1 LWILEESSDATLY
14 IYVDDHASQCLP
26 QTTSQSKAMAERPSY
41 LTTKA
46 GKYALGANRGPLA
59 KEDIVESQIAHVEL
73 ADSSSL
79 KGRGKVR
86 QHWTRFWCCY
96 LVSAII
102 FLAIF
107 LPLFFTVIIQAI
119 SQRVIDNASLVLVE
133 AKIMQPR
140 PESVLLSIQTALKL
154 PVNVPVRLDPN
165 VLHLFNNDEPGNS
178 TYLKVYN
185 DALEIQG
192 TASIG
197 VQNQPSPVNPG
208 PWKHYVRSVVFEP
221 HAPLSAFGNT
231 NIYLGKL
238 KSHISLK
245 KDLPQNTLNS
255 FAGFSIDHPK
265 MLFPP
270 RDDGVNLVANAIL
283 PNPSVMTIEIG
294 NITMDLKSKDLI
306 VGNATIN
313 NLTLRPGNHST
324 PLEGVVDMHT
334 IIENLLPLVQ
344 AQGSSLRN
352 GYLSLDAVT
361 REVEYDG
368 VVIPYY
374 TEAMRDL
381 VLSAKVPVNDLVINS
396 IQGILHNNSSD
407 LQSILS
413 DTGDRK

>member
-1 LWILEESSDATLY
+1 MPY
-14 IYVDDHASQCLP
+14 
-26 QTTSQSKAMAERPSY
+26 KAMAERPSY

-79 KGRGKVR
+79 KGRGK
-86 QHWTRFWCCY
+86 
-96 LVSAII
+96 
-102 FLAIF
+102 
-107 LPLFFTVIIQAI
+107 
-119 SQRVIDNASLVLVE
+119 RVIDNASLVLVE

-185 DALEIQG
+185 DAIQIQG

-197 VQNQPSPVNPG
+197 VQNQPSPVNPE

-231 NIYLGKL
+231 NIYLGRL

-245 KDLPQNTLNS
+245 KDLPQN
-255 FAGFSIDHPK
+255 
-265 MLFPP
+265 
-270 RDDGVNLVANAIL
+270 R
-283 PNPSVMTIEIG
+283 
-294 NITMDLKSKDLI
+294 
-306 VGNATIN
+306 NATIN

-396 IQGILHNNSSD
+396 IQGILHSNSSD

-413 DTGDRK
+413 DTGDRNVTK